1 MYALEQDESEAF
13 PLGIHCG
20 DSPLAIWVSWA
31 ARRWSWVP
39 QSNSRT
45 TNIGLPA
52 ALTPWA
58 LAYAAFVIV
67 FYVLFLRSEPGEQG
81 EPLPG
86 VLRRIV
92 AFWLDFAL
100 GMIAIVPIIGILPA
114 MTEWKRTGTF
124 VWNFEPSTPVPGDGL
139 LVGIGVLLVFVGLVY
154 FYAWPLMR
162 LLPTPGSCIM
172 GYRIVVD
179 ENGKLTT
186 RSCLLRVLLGFIAA
200 CAWPIAPF
208 IGRNKRKGKI
218 WLDKVF
224 KTRAVKLR

>member
-1 MYALEQDESEAF
+1 MLLSKMKAKHFRWAF
-13 PLGIHCG
+13 IAVIA
-20 DSPLAIWVSWA
+20 PLAILGFMGGAPMELGATVEFSDDKYRFA
-31 ARRWSWVP
+31 GG
-39 QSNSRT
+39 T
-45 TNIGLPA
+45 D
-52 ALTPWA
+52 PWA